1 MVKLWVSAGGK
12 PATKINV
19 SNDSDIDDVK
29 GILFPDVPI
38 AKRGDITIK
47 LKEDGK
53 ALEVDA
59 TIESLLKKGGGTNKD
74 NALYVHFD
82 EPSASI
88 DQQQDSGTVARRL
101 EKIDEKLEL
110 VLEQQERSAERME
123 ALTHVAG
130 MLAPDA
136 YSGWDPDWRNRVM
149 QHYRVKYCAF
159 LRSLLQKADWQ
170 GFAFWLFKAIK
181 DSTVG
186 EHVFPNNL
194 KYALLG
200 RQAEIEIWSPR
211 NGLPVL
217 KGIEDELGKGNIQL
231 LPNTSTPGP
240 SCVLDVYVAALIRN
254 QIITTSCEEWENP
267 KDIRKRRTLREEIWV
282 FKGDSW
288 RQVTFGD
295 LHEGTVRLS
304 EMPFHRALY
313 HKALMAF
320 NVHPEEFA
328 HPATRWRTFLG
339 QRGKTE
345 LLQKLGLAPKG

>member
-159 LRSLLQKADWQ
+159 LRSLLQKALRMNLGRATFSFCLTQALLDRA
-170 GFAFWLFKAIK
+170 AFW
-181 DSTVG
+181 TCM
-186 EHVFPNNL
+186 
-194 KYALLG
+194 LL
-200 RQAEIEIWSPR
+200 
-211 NGLPVL
+211 L
-217 KGIEDELGKGNIQL
+217 
-231 LPNTSTPGP
+231 
-240 SCVLDVYVAALIRN
+240 
-254 QIITTSCEEWENP
+254 
-267 KDIRKRRTLREEIWV
+267 
-282 FKGDSW
+282 
-288 RQVTFGD
+288 
-295 LHEGTVRLS
+295 
-304 EMPFHRALY
+304 
-313 HKALMAF
+313 
-320 NVHPEEFA
+320 
-328 HPATRWRTFLG
+328 
-339 QRGKTE
+339 
-345 LLQKLGLAPKG
+345 